1 MESEKYRAE
10 ITCLTMF
17 DLLKS
22 GMPDIIVGRL
32 DGNVEVYTV
41 IQTDEVSNEF
51 KPPLEKF
58 SYVSLGKSIF

>member
-1 MESEKYRAE
+1 
-10 ITCLTMF
+10 MF

-32 DGNVEVYTV
+32 DGNVEVYTM

-58 SYVSLGKSIF
+58 SYVSFIKRWL